1 MSTQLIEALTLLAQ
15 NEATGPRGYTIS
27 WGLVLLA
34 MILGLLVALRPVK
47 RDATVKKA
55 KD

>member
-1 MSTQLIEALTLLAQ
+1 MHHVLLTALPLIAQTEAA
-15 NEATGPRGYTIS
+15 APRGYTIS
-27 WGLVLLA
+27 WALVLLGT
-34 MILGLLVALRPVK
+34 ILGLLVALRPVK